1 MNEKTEEKVTRCFTC
16 RKVTTAIEARRVE
29 AVVPTTQIPSG
40 PAGGAIQGRP
50 TWPSAAASS
59 AFLLPIYE
67 SDTAPTVG
75 GFLRVEANELPVGRA
90 TARAN
95 GRRLVAWSRM
105 TAEGL
110 TMWVDSMRLRS
121 VEAYE
126 CPTCDHETQRK
137 GRELLAKVT
146 GGRFPKPPM
155 TSHPAFAG
163 DHFRTEAQA
172 KADPALAKYTTRGD
186 GRIDFGIDKLRAAA
200 RLFDNGTETFAQKW
214 NAREL
219 LNIHTAYQACGWDV
233 PPCDWTEEQAEAA
246 AHLRAVPSWDD
257 EGHALGVN
265 DCHCSKCDDRFDR
278 IARAKS
284 LGETEP
290 QEAPEGFGEGWEQ
303 Q

>member
-1 MNEKTEEKVTRCFTC
+1 MNDKTEDKVTRCFTC
-16 RKVTTAIEARRVE
+16 RTVTTAIEARRVE
-29 AVVPTTQIPSG
+29 AVVPASLIPRG
-40 PAGGAIQGRP
+40 PAGGAVQGRP
-50 TWPSAAASS
+50 TSP
-59 AFLLPIYE
+59 FLLPIYE
-67 SDTAPTVG
+67 SDTAATAG
-75 GFLRVEANELPVGRA
+75 GFLRVEPGELPVGRV

-95 GRRLVAWSRM
+95 GRRLVTWSRM
-105 TAEGL
+105 TAEGF

-126 CPTCDHETQRK
+126 CPKCDHETQRK

-172 KADPALAKYTTRGD
+172 KADPSLAKYTTRGD

-246 AHLRAVPSWDD
+246 AHLRAVPSWDE
-257 EGHALGVN
+257 EGHALGVA
-265 DCHCSKCDDRFDR
+265 DCRCSKC
-278 IARAKS
+278 RAK
-284 LGETEP
+284 
-290 QEAPEGFGEGWEQ
+290 APEGFGEGWEQ
-303 Q
+303 K